1 MPSNHE
7 KYQSHG
13 QKSMLERTFLG
24 VKKRV
29 SVSENIEFSG
39 TVVSFDGQVIESSH
53 FPASIGSECIIESK
67 LGASS
72 KGAIVGFRDN
82 KNIIFQ
88 YEKSS
93 KILSGDKVTASFGL
107 KEIEVGPNLLGRVID
122 GLGHPLDG
130 QGSIDAEERYPV
142 EGKTVNPF
150 DRGEITEI
158 FDVGIKSINAVTSI
172 GRGPMSSKYGK
183 GYKVR
188 NGECHGDIIVRC
200 FRYTNLS

>member
-29 SVSENIEFSG
+29 SVTENIEFSG

-107 KEIEVGPNLLGRVID
+107 KEIEVGP
-122 GLGHPLDG
+122 
-130 QGSIDAEERYPV
+130 
-142 EGKTVNPF
+142 
-150 DRGEITEI
+150 
-158 FDVGIKSINAVTSI
+158 
-172 GRGPMSSKYGK
+172 
-183 GYKVR
+183 
-188 NGECHGDIIVRC
+188 
-200 FRYTNLS
+200 